1 MSVDQRPK
9 LIVYGDFNCPFSALA
24 SARVGYLERHGLADV
39 DWRAVEH
46 APDIPSQGR
55 DLIGDQRDE
64 LRGELDQIR
73 SLLTDGEADQLT
85 LPAIQSNTR
94 RATLAY
100 AATPAVDR
108 PRMRE
113 HLFVAYWM
121 HQADLADPQTLI
133 SLGAINEDEPTA
145 SRWQDEWMALPRPI
159 VPVIVLPDGYVSRGL
174 GALARL
180 VQLATSRAH
189 DEMPDTAVSEA
200 KGRPKADPTDLGGES
215 PCFAHLFEEREG
227 YPPRTREVL

>member
-1 MSVDQRPK
+1 MDQPPK

-24 SARVGYLERHGLADV
+24 SARVGYLERHGFADV

-46 APDIPSQGR
+46 APDIPSQGL

-73 SLLTDGEADQLT
+73 SLLTDGEANQLT

-100 AATPAVDR
+100 AATPTVDR
-108 PRMRE
+108 PRLRQR
-113 HLFVAYWM
+113 LFAAYWM
-121 HQADLADPQTLI
+121 HQADLADPETLL

-145 SRWQDEWMALPRPI
+145 SRWQDEWLALPRPI

-180 VQLATSRAH
+180 VQLATNRAH
-189 DEMPDTAVSEA
+189 DEMPDTTVSEA
-200 KGRPKADPTDLGGES
+200 KGKPKADPTDLGGES

-227 YPPRTREVL
+227 SPSADSL

>member
-1 MSVDQRPK
+1 VLVDQRPK

-24 SARVGYLERHGLADV
+24 SARVGYLERHGFADV

-46 APDIPSQGR
+46 APDIPSQGL

-73 SLLTDGEADQLT
+73 SLLTDGEANQLT

-100 AATPAVDR
+100 AATPTVDR
-108 PRMRE
+108 PRLRQR
-113 HLFVAYWM
+113 LFAAYWM
-121 HQADLADPQTLI
+121 HQADLADPETLL

-145 SRWQDEWMALPRPI
+145 SRWQDEWLALPRPI

-180 VQLATSRAH
+180 VQLATNRAH
-189 DEMPDTAVSEA
+189 DEMPDTTVSEA
-200 KGRPKADPTDLGGES
+200 KGKPKADPTDLGGES

-227 YPPRTREVL
+227 SPSADSL

>member
-1 MSVDQRPK
+1 LVDQRPK

-24 SARVGYLERHGLADV
+24 SARVGYLERHGFADV

-46 APDIPSQGR
+46 APDIPSQGL

-73 SLLTDGEADQLT
+73 SLLTDGEANQLT

-100 AATPAVDR
+100 AATPTVDR
-108 PRMRE
+108 PRLRQR
-113 HLFVAYWM
+113 LFAAYWM
-121 HQADLADPQTLI
+121 HQADLADPETLL

-145 SRWQDEWMALPRPI
+145 SRWQDEWLALPRPI

-180 VQLATSRAH
+180 VQLATNRAH
-189 DEMPDTAVSEA
+189 DEMPDTTVSEA
-200 KGRPKADPTDLGGES
+200 KGKPKADPTDLGGES

-227 YPPRTREVL
+227 SPSADSL

>member
-1 MSVDQRPK
+1 MPVDQRAQ

-24 SARVGYLERHGLADV
+24 SARVGYLERHGVADV

-46 APDIPSQGR
+46 APDIPSHGH

-64 LRGELDQIR
+64 LRRELDQIR

-108 PRMRE
+108 PRLRE
-113 HLFVAYWM
+113 RLFW
-121 HQADLADPQTLI
+121 
-133 SLGAINEDEPTA
+133 
-145 SRWQDEWMALPRPI
+145 
-159 VPVIVLPDGYVSRGL
+159 
-174 GALARL
+174 
-180 VQLATSRAH
+180 
-189 DEMPDTAVSEA
+189 
-200 KGRPKADPTDLGGES
+200 TDLGGES
-215 PCFAHLFEEREG
+215 PCFAHIFEERTDSLSAD
-227 YPPRTREVL
+227 P

>member
-1 MSVDQRPK
+1 MQMDQPPK

-24 SARVGYLERHGLADV
+24 SARVEYLERHGFAAV

-46 APDIPSQGR
+46 APDIPSQGL

-108 PRMRE
+108 PRLRK
-113 HLFVAYWM
+113 HLFGTHWASG
-121 HQADLADPQTLI
+121 ANLSDPETLTR
-133 SLGAINEDEPTA
+133 LGAINEDEPTA
-145 SRWQDEWMALPRPI
+145 AKWRDEWLTLPRTI
-159 VPVIVLPDGYVSRGL
+159 VPIMVLPDGYVSRGL

-180 VQLATSRAH
+180 ADLATTQAR
-189 DEMPDTAVSEA
+189 DEMPSNASAVAGAPTA
-200 KGRPKADPTDLGGES
+200 
-215 PCFAHLFEEREG
+215 
-227 YPPRTREVL
+227 PRTDQSPHPKTPPSCCDN

>member
-1 MSVDQRPK
+1 MSVDQRLE

-24 SARVGYLERHGLADV
+24 SARVGYLERHELVDV

-46 APDIPSQGR
+46 APDISGQGR

-64 LRGELDQIR
+64 LSDELDQIR
-73 SLLTDGEADQLT
+73 SLLTDGEADPLT

-108 PRMRE
+108 PRLRE
-113 HLFVAYWM
+113 HLFGAYW
-121 HQADLADPQTLI
+121 ASGANLGDPETLMR
-133 SLGAINEDEPTA
+133 LGAINEDEPTA
-145 SRWQDEWMALPRPI
+145 ARWRDEWLALPRPI
-159 VPVIVLPDGYVSRGL
+159 VPVMVLPDGYVSRGL

-180 VQLATSRAH
+180 AELVTNRALG
-189 DEMPDTAVSEA
+189 EMPDMTVSEA
-200 KGRPKADPTDLGGES
+200 NGPKVDPTDLRGES
-215 PCFAHLFEEREG
+215 PCFAHLFEKRG
-227 YPPRTREVL
+227 VHPR

>member
-1 MSVDQRPK
+1 MSVDQRLE

-85 LPAIQSNTR
+85 LPAVQSNTR

-100 AATPAVDR
+100 AAASSFDR
-108 PRMRE
+108 PKLRE
-113 HLFVAYWM
+113 RLFAAYW
-121 HQADLADPQTLI
+121 ASGANLADPETLMR
-133 SLGAINEDEPTA
+133 LGAIHEDEPTA
-145 SRWQDEWMALPRPI
+145 ERWRDEWLALPRPI
-159 VPVIVLPDGYVSRGL
+159 VPVMVLPDGYVSRGL

-180 VQLATSRAH
+180 AQLATNRAH
-189 DEMPDTAVSEA
+189 VEMPDTTVSEA
-200 KGRPKADPTDLGGES
+200 KGRPIVDPTDLGGES

-227 YPPRTREVL
+227 SPSADS

>member
-1 MSVDQRPK
+1 MQMDQPPK

-24 SARVGYLERHGLADV
+24 SARVEYLERHGFAAV

-46 APDIPSQGR
+46 APDIPSQGL

-73 SLLTDGEADQLT
+73 SLLTDGEANQLT

-100 AATPAVDR
+100 AATPTVDR
-108 PRMRE
+108 PRLRQR
-113 HLFVAYWM
+113 LFAAYWM
-121 HQADLADPQTLI
+121 HQADLADPETLL

-145 SRWQDEWMALPRPI
+145 SRWQDEWLALPRPI

-180 VQLATSRAH
+180 ADLATTQAR
-189 DEMPDTAVSEA
+189 DEMPSNASAAAGAPTA
-200 KGRPKADPTDLGGES
+200 
-215 PCFAHLFEEREG
+215 
-227 YPPRTREVL
+227 PRTDQSPHPKTPPSCCDN

>member
-1 MSVDQRPK
+1 
-9 LIVYGDFNCPFSALA
+9 F
-24 SARVGYLERHGLADV
+24 ADV
-39 DWRAVEH
+39 DWRADEH
-46 APDIPSQGR
+46 APDIPSQGL

-73 SLLTDGEADQLT
+73 SLLTDGEANQLT

-100 AATPAVDR
+100 AATPTVDR
-108 PRMRE
+108 PRLRQR
-113 HLFVAYWM
+113 LFAAYWM
-121 HQADLADPQTLI
+121 HQADLADPETLL

-145 SRWQDEWMALPRPI
+145 SRWQDEWLALPRPI

-180 VQLATSRAH
+180 VQLATNRAH
-189 DEMPDTAVSEA
+189 DEMPDTTVSEA
-200 KGRPKADPTDLGGES
+200 KGKPKADPTDLGGES

-227 YPPRTREVL
+227 SPSADSL

>member
-1 MSVDQRPK
+1 MDQPPK

-24 SARVGYLERHGLADV
+24 SARVEYLERHGFAAV

-46 APDIPSQGR
+46 APDIPSQGL

-108 PRMRE
+108 PRLRK
-113 HLFVAYWM
+113 HLFGTYW
-121 HQADLADPQTLI
+121 ASGANLSDPETLTR
-133 SLGAINEDEPTA
+133 LGAINEDEPTA
-145 SRWQDEWMALPRPI
+145 AKWRDEWLTLPRTI
-159 VPVIVLPDGYVSRGL
+159 VPIMVLPDGYVSRGL

-180 VQLATSRAH
+180 ADLATTQARDEVPSNASAAAGAPTAPRTEDAAVVLRQLAHVAH
-189 DEMPDTAVSEA
+189 PHE
-200 KGRPKADPTDLGGES
+200 
-215 PCFAHLFEEREG
+215 H
-227 YPPRTREVL
+227 PPRAES

>member
-1 MSVDQRPK
+1 MLVDQRPK

-24 SARVGYLERHGLADV
+24 SARVGYLERHGFADV

-46 APDIPSQGR
+46 APDIPSQGL

-73 SLLTDGEADQLT
+73 SLLTDGEANQLT

-100 AATPAVDR
+100 AATPTVDR
-108 PRMRE
+108 PRLRQR
-113 HLFVAYWM
+113 LFAAYWM
-121 HQADLADPQTLI
+121 HQADLADPETLL

-145 SRWQDEWMALPRPI
+145 SRWQDEWLALPRPI

-180 VQLATSRAH
+180 VQLATNRAH
-189 DEMPDTAVSEA
+189 DEMPDTTVSEA
-200 KGRPKADPTDLGGES
+200 KGKPKADPTDLGGES

-227 YPPRTREVL
+227 SPSADSL

>member
-1 MSVDQRPK
+1 MLVDQRPK

-24 SARVGYLERHGLADV
+24 SARVGYLERHGFADV

-46 APDIPSQGR
+46 APDIPSQGL

-73 SLLTDGEADQLT
+73 SLLTDGEANQLT

-100 AATPAVDR
+100 AATPTVDR
-108 PRMRE
+108 PRLRQR
-113 HLFVAYWM
+113 LFAAYWM
-121 HQADLADPQTLI
+121 HQADLAGPETLL

-145 SRWQDEWMALPRPI
+145 SRWQDEWLALPRPI

-180 VQLATSRAH
+180 VQLATNRAH
-189 DEMPDTAVSEA
+189 DEMPDTTVSEA
-200 KGRPKADPTDLGGES
+200 KGKPKADPTDLGGES

-227 YPPRTREVL
+227 SPSADSL